1 MGQRDVQE
9 VRQRRPNVKAASIH
23 SSTAPGQS
31 SFPQGNVDRWVVFSL
46 DQGHYALPLESVRRI
61 VRAAEITPL
70 PRAPRAVLGAI
81 DVAGEVLPVFNVR
94 GKFGLPERAI
104 DPDDHFLIAA
114 SARRTVVLPIDSA
127 LGVFD
132 CPAGTAI
139 DAALIAP
146 ELELVR
152 GVIRLPDGL
161 ALIHD
166 LELFLSAD
174 ESRALDD
181 AMTRVSAHA
190 D

>member
-1 MGQRDVQE
+1 
-9 VRQRRPNVKAASIH
+9 VKAASIH
-23 SSTAPGQS
+23 SSTAIEQS
-31 SFPQGNVDRWVVFSL
+31 PIPEGSVDRWVLFAL
-46 DQGHYALPLESVRRI
+46 DRGRYALPLEAVSRI

-70 PRAPRAVLGAI
+70 PRAPRVVLGAI
-81 DVAGEVLPVFNVR
+81 DVAGQVLPVFNVR
-94 GKFGLPERAI
+94 GRFGLPERAI
-104 DPDDHFLIAA
+104 EPDDHFLIA
-114 SARRTVVLPIDSA
+114 SSTRRTVVLPIDSA

-132 CPAGTAI
+132 CPAGSAI
-139 DAALIAP
+139 EAALIAP

-181 AMTRVSAHA
+181 AMMRDGARA